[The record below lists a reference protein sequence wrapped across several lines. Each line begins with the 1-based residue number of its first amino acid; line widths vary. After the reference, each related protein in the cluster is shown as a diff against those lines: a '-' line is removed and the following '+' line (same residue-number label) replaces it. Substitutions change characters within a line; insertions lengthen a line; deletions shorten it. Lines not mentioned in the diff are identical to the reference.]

1 MSWPTEHICYVCS
14 HRIWS
19 DEAMTVVRGSGIR
32 YRHTEI
38 CGEIERLQEEARK
51 LERNIRRKWNQRD
64 ELSGGRE

>member
-1 MSWPTEHICYVCS
+1 MSYPTEHTCYVCS

-19 DEAMTVVRGSGIR
+19 DEAMTTVRGSTIR

-38 CGEIERLQEEARK
+38 CSEIERHQEEKEK
-51 LERNIRRKWNQRD
+51 LERIIQRKRKQRL